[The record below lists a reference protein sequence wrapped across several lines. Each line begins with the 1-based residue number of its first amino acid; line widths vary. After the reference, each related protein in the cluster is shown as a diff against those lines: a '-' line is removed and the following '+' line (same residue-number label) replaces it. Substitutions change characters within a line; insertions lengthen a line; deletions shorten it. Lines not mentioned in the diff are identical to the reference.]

1 MKIGGQEIGF
11 IHLIVGQNNMEQSN
25 NPLIRFLDDSTV
37 EAIRDIKESAKRSL
51 EESAKLKKTLVEA
64 QIRITQLLE
73 QI

>member
-1 MKIGGQEIGF
+1 M
-11 IHLIVGQNNMEQSN
+11 NNTEQSN

-37 EAIRDIKESAKRSL
+37 DMLKDIKQKAQESL

-64 QIRITQLLE
+64 QIRIAELLN